1 MALELV
7 KNLAALL
14 LILKVLVEE
23 LQKLTLM
30 AEELALALAQLQD
43 WV

>member
-30 AEELALALAQLQD
+30 AEELA
-43 WV
+43 